1 MQEVP
6 KRIKRLVREWAG
18 IAHDRDLRK
27 ALSELRVQFN
37 RWDRGE
43 IDSFELNE
51 LVHRFHQDTAREIW
65 KRYATT
71 HLEPAVASAVAAG
84 VLRKEELPSEL
95 LSHIAGLIEFYQH
108 DISADKSD
116 GTNSGADRRRVS
128 TPRRE
133 SRFERRT
140 ARPVV
145 KCISDGLHQ
154 AAS

>member
-1 MQEVP
+1 MEEIP
-6 KRIKRLVREWAG
+6 KRIKRQVREWAG

-27 ALSELRVQFN
+27 ALGELLTQFQ

-51 LVHRFHQDTAREIW
+51 RVHRFHQDTSREIW

-95 LSHIAGLIEFYQH
+95 LNHLARSIEFYQQEL
-108 DISADKSD
+108 
-116 GTNSGADRRRVS
+116 SGS
-128 TPRRE
+128 
-133 SRFERRT
+133 
-140 ARPVV
+140 
-145 KCISDGLHQ
+145 
-154 AAS
+154 